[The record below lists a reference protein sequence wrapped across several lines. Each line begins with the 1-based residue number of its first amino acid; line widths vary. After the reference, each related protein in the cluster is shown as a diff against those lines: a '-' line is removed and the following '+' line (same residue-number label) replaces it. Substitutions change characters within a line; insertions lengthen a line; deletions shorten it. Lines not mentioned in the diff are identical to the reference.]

1 MDGMQIPDTDSPEV
15 MEQVVTL
22 WITDQVWDQVSRLL
36 RDEELEENLLQLYDR
51 VYRSVKQ
58 SHGK

>member
-1 MDGMQIPDTDSPEV
+1 MDRMQIPNTDSPEV

-51 VYRSVKQ
+51 VYRSVKK